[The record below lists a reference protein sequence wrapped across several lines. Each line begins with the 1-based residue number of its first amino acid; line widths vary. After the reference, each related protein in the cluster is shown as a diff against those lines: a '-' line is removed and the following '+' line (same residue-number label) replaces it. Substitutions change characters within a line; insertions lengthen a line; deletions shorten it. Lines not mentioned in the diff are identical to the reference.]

1 MAYRFP
7 PCSKIKSDIMDAF
20 SIAKVNSQFKE
31 QILSYAVVISP
42 KDNRSVHM
50 KIRRILKK
58 IIHGGFGESI
68 LE

>member
-1 MAYRFP
+1 
-7 PCSKIKSDIMDAF
+7 MDAF